1 MPWTLWKHMFVELAK
16 LIALTTAV
24 LVLVIAFA
32 ATVKP
37 LADGKL
43 TPAEALRFMFLA
55 IPPMLAYALPF
66 SACFATTLGY
76 HRLASDNEL
85 IAMKASGMSHRAI
98 LVPAVT
104 MGLALAIGLAGL
116 NEQVIPRFLR
126 SMESMITRNL
136 IQMMVRT
143 MERGEAAEFADL
155 EIYADRIRRIEP
167 AEGSGVIDQYIMQ
180 GVTALAF
187 GDDRSVETDVAAQ
200 QAQLWLVPA
209 TVVGID
215 DSDQAVALM
224 RFQDLV
230 YSDRGKLLRQEEF
243 TTTPVRVPSPFADDP
258 KFLTFGELRS
268 LKREPERMN
277 WIDAQR
283 MEVARRVAARDA
295 IDAIVSGLRNQG
307 SVALIDPLG
316 QTVLIRSQ
324 GLTDGSRRLLPARG
338 SNRVEI
344 EITHP
349 DRAGSD
355 RLAAESAVIDVESP
369 ELDPTRPID
378 ESTLTFTLKLTDVLL
393 RGAAGIDLAEDTG
406 QTELPERVLRGLRPV
421 RDALDRLRP
430 MPVAELLDAA
440 DESVRTYQSA
450 TEGIERAA
458 DHLREQIADLKRE
471 IVSKQQERAAMAFS
485 CLVMVLTGA
494 VTAMRLRDRLPLVVY
509 LWAFFPALFTII
521 MINTGQQ
528 VMHKAGWAGLPM
540 LWGGV
545 AVLVLYT
552 LVALRVVARH

>member
-1 MPWTLWKHMFVELAK
+1 MFVELAK

-76 HRLASDNEL
+76 HRLASDNEI
-85 IAMKASGMSHRAI
+85 IAMKASGMSHRGI
-98 LVPAVT
+98 LVPAVS
-104 MGLALAIGLAGL
+104 MGLVLAIGLAGL

-167 AEGSGVIDQYIMQ
+167 TEGSGVIDQYIMQ

-187 GDDRSVETDVAAQ
+187 GDDRNVETDVAAQ

-215 DSDQAVALM
+215 DSDEAVALM

-230 YSDRGKLLRQEEF
+230 YSDRGNLLRQEEF

-258 KFLTFGELRS
+258 KFLTLGELRS
-268 LKREPERMN
+268 LKRHPERMN

-295 IDAIVSGLRNQG
+295 IDAIVSGLRNEG
-307 SVALIDPLG
+307 SVELIDPLG

-338 SNRVEI
+338 SSRVEI
-344 EITHP
+344 EITRP
-349 DRAGSD
+349 ERDGAD

-369 ELDPTRPID
+369 ELDPTRPVD
-378 ESTLTFTLKLTDVLL
+378 ESMLTFTLKLTDVLL

-406 QTELPERVLRGLRPV
+406 QTELPERVLRGLRPL
-421 RDALDRLRP
+421 RDAMERLRP
-430 MPVAELLDAA
+430 MPVADLLDAA
-440 DESVRTYQSA
+440 DESVQTYQSA

-458 DHLREQIADLKRE
+458 DHLRGQIADLKRE
-471 IVSKQQERAAMAFS
+471 IISKQQERAAMAFS

-521 MINTGQQ
+521 LINTGQQ
-528 VMHKAGWAGLPM
+528 VMHKVGWGGLPM

-552 LVALRVVARH
+552 LAALRMVARH